1 MPNPKESAA
10 GRGAPMK
17 EAGPR
22 GANAPPEPT
31 EAPEKPG
38 AAALAALCADTSD
51 YRRAA
56 TDLEYFGKYY
66 LPHYFSLPA
75 PPFHRELDA
84 LWRSRVMDGADPV
97 RDACRI
103 LSKTGTRTAIAA
115 PRGHAKSTVISLKN
129 ALHAALYGYKRYIL
143 LVSDTETQAVGF
155 LDAIKSELEENPRI
169 LRDFGEQPGKKTW
182 KTSSIL
188 LANGCRIDAV
198 GSGQKLR
205 GRRNH
210 ERRPD
215 LILCDDIE
223 NDEGVRTAEQRD
235 KLAAWFYKAVCKSG
249 DRYTDILMIGT
260 VLHHDALLARVLKN
274 PGFQSRTYRAILSDS
289 ASPLWDDWERLYTDL
304 ADPKRERTAHAFF
317 YRHRKEMLT
326 GTRVLWPEK
335 LSYYDLRVMRL
346 AEGECAFQSEM
357 LNQPVNP
364 DDCLFS
370 PQWFRFYSPAEV
382 DFRAPRFRFYGY
394 CDPSLGKSAQSDYSA
409 IVTLAVDGDS
419 GTAYVYD
426 ADLARRHPDRIISDI
441 LEKERLLRRET
452 GRGYTLFGAETNQFQ
467 WFLKEQ
473 LARESA
479 KAGLYLPIQ
488 GVRATEDKTLRVES
502 LQPDIR
508 NGYILFRRDQTLL
521 LQQLSEFPL
530 GAHDD
535 GPDALEGAHAGAK
548 GERPAQSRRPA
559 PVSPLPPPRG
569 RAKGD
574 HSQRKNGPLIPPKT
588 ARAAPLTCHCPPLR
602 GRCCPRCAKNCPP
615 SRSRLSTWC
624 APCRRCRSAVRFRTK
639 LT

>member
-1 MPNPKESAA
+1 MQTKTKQTTAPAQ
-10 GRGAPMK
+10 GA
-17 EAGPR
+17 
-22 GANAPPEPT
+22 
-31 EAPEKPG
+31 G

-51 YRRAA
+51 YCRAA
-56 TDLEYFGKYY
+56 TDLEHFGKYY

-75 PPFHRELDA
+75 PAFHRELDA
-84 LWRSRVMDGADPV
+84 LWRTRVMDSRDPV
-97 RDACRI
+97 SDCSAMLR
-103 LSKTGTRTAIAA
+103 KTGTRTAIAA
-115 PRGHAKSTVISLKN
+115 PRGHAKSTVMSLKN

-143 LVSDTETQAVGF
+143 LVSDTEAQAVGF
-155 LDAIKSELEENPRI
+155 LDAIKTELEENERI
-169 LRDFGEQPGKKTW
+169 LRDFGEQTGKKTW
-182 KTSSIL
+182 KTSSIQL
-188 LANGCRIDAV
+188 SNGCRIDAV

-205 GRRNH
+205 GRRNY

-223 NDEGVRTAEQRD
+223 NDEGVRTLDQRD

-274 PGFQSRTYRAILSDS
+274 AGFLSRTYRAVLSD
-289 ASPLWDDWERLYTDL
+289 APSPLWDEWEALYTDL
-304 ADPKRERTAHAFF
+304 SDPKREHTAHAFF
-317 YRHRKEMLT
+317 YRHRKAMLT
-326 GTRVLWPEK
+326 GARVLWPEK

-346 AEGECAFQSEM
+346 VEGESAFNSEM
-357 LNQPVNP
+357 LNQPIDP
-364 DDCLFS
+364 ESCLFS
-370 PQWFRFYSPAEV
+370 PQWFRYYSPAEV
-382 DFRAPRFRFYGY
+382 DFHAPHFRFYGY
-394 CDPSLGKSAQSDYSA
+394 CDPSLGRTAQSDYSA
-409 IVTLAVDGDS
+409 IITLAVDGES

-441 LEKERLLRRET
+441 LDKERLLRREL

-488 GVRATEDKTLRVES
+488 GVRAAEDKTLRVES

-535 GPDALEGAHAGAK
+535 GPDALEGA
-548 GERPAQSRRPA
+548 RTLSRRFA
-559 PVSPLPPPRG
+559 ALPG
-569 RAKGD
+569 
-574 HSQRKNGPLIPPKT
+574 
-588 ARAAPLTCHCPPLR
+588 LR
-602 GRCCPRCAKNCPP
+602 G
-615 SRSRLSTWC
+615 LH
-624 APCRRCRSAVRFRTK
+624 F
-639 LT
+639 